1 MAESTKT
8 KSKKEPEKAMR
19 EVKKTGCLGGIL
31 MFLFL
36 FCVAAGLAIFAWMA
50 ASDVLSLNN
59 DEFTVTVTL
68 PEDIFHAKEGTGR
81 VADVDYIADLL
92 HKNGLIDY
100 KWLFKSYCD
109 LSKAETKFDPGEYE
123 LSSTYDYRALVHHLC
138 ESAAVLKTVTVTI
151 PEGFTMQDI
160 FRRFEEEGVAKY
172 DDLMDA
178 AATATFKYDF
188 LEGTE
193 ELGASRLEGF
203 LFPDTYEFYVNSDPA
218 SAINKMLSN
227 FYLRFNQ
234 DYIAQCER
242 MNRSVRDIVNIAS
255 LIEKEAKLDD
265 DRPYVASVVYNRFA
279 AQMTLGFDTTILYVH
294 QDHEGEPTQEMI
306 EEDSP
311 YNTRK
316 NLGLPPTP
324 ICNPGMA
331 SITAAMN
338 PASSYYYYFY
348 ADFQTGKLN
357 FFVDQS
363 EFLYYQQTHPNE

>member
-1 MAESTKT
+1 MTDKNQIKNT
-8 KSKKEPEKAMR
+8 NKGLR
-19 EVKKTGCLGGIL
+19 DVKKTGCLGGIL
-31 MFLFL
+31 LFLFL
-36 FCVAAGLAIFAWMA
+36 LCLATAMAVFAWMA
-50 ASDVLSLNN
+50 ASDVFALNN
-59 DEFTVTVTL
+59 DKFTVSVTL
-68 PEDIFHAKEGTGR
+68 PEDAFHAKEEVGR
-81 VADVDYIADLL
+81 VVDIDYVADLL

-100 KWLFKSYCD
+100 KWLFKSYCNI
-109 LSKAETKFDPGEYE
+109 SKAETKFDPGEYE
-123 LSSTYDYRALVHHLC
+123 LKSSYDYRALIHHMC

-151 PEGFTMQDI
+151 PEGFTMEDI

-172 DDLMDA
+172 DDLMNA

-188 LEGTE
+188 LDGMDD
-193 ELGASRLEGF
+193 LGANRLEGF
-203 LFPDTYEFYVNSDPA
+203 LFPDTYEFYANSDPA
-218 SAINKMLSN
+218 TAINKMLSN
-227 FYLRFNQ
+227 FYTRFNQ
-234 DYIAQCER
+234 DYLAQAER
-242 MNRSVRDIVNIAS
+242 MGKSVRDIVNIAS
-255 LIEKEAKLDD
+255 LIEKEAKLDE

-294 QDHEGEPTQEMI
+294 QDHEGEPNQAML

-338 PASSYYYYFY
+338 PADSYYYYFY
-348 ADFQTGKLN
+348 ADIATGKLN